1 MTRARDLANLV
12 GSGNFSSTTF
22 TATEGQTAFTI
33 SHTQGFV
40 QVFMNGLLLD
50 ETADYTSNGTAITLT
65 SGASAGDEIE
75 VVAYNTFSVGD
86 GQTQTAADARYVK
99 KAGDTMTGNLGIGAA
114 PTRALH
120 VDHATDA
127 TMIVNAAA
135 GNQATYLL
143 GEGGA
148 SKFNMSHKAS
158 DDTFQIYNYYNS
170 GISLKIDSLGRVTKP
185 SQVSF
190 KAHGGSSAYITTSPL
205 QFPNIGGRGG
215 HNIGNHYNTSNS
227 TFTAPV
233 GGRYLFHVHVGIVR
247 MTSTGGYIYPN
258 LEINSGSIMYTY
270 NNQSFNNSGSWNQYA
285 NSHMTQ
291 IVNLAANDVVRVTV
305 SFGSADYYGGP
316 GELSFAGHLLG

>member
-1 MTRARDLANLV
+1 MALTLRGNGQVTSDNYTIDSDGDVTAVNAAISGTLGVTGDATFDTSTLKVDAANNRV
-12 GSGNFSSTTF
+12 
-22 TATEGQTAFTI
+22 
-33 SHTQGFV
+33 
-40 QVFMNGLLLD
+40 
-50 ETADYTSNGTAITLT
+50 
-65 SGASAGDEIE
+65 
-75 VVAYNTFSVGD
+75 
-86 GQTQTAADARYVK
+86 
-99 KAGDTMTGNLGIGAA
+99 GIGTTS

-127 TMIVNAAA
+127 TMVVNAAA

-185 SQVSF
+185 DQVSF

-233 GGRYLFHVHVGIVR
+233 GGRYLFHVHIGIVR
-247 MTSTGGYIYPN
+247 ITSTGGYIYPN
-258 LEINSGSIMYTY
+258 LEVNSGSIMYTY

-291 IVNLAANDVVRVTV
+291 IVNLSANDVVRVTV
-305 SFGSADYYGGP
+305 SFGSADYYNGP
-316 GELSFAGHLLG
+316 GELSFAGHLLS